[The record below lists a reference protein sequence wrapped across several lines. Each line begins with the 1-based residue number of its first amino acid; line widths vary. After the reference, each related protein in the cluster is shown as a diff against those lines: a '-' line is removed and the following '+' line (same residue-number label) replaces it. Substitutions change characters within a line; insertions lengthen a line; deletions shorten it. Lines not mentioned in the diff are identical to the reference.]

1 MYRITSI
8 IHKAGSSLFSWVK
21 EPTLQISPLSSRR
34 KIAFLAALAGGLVL
48 AVTLVMVT
56 WWSVESLRKNTL
68 TRTGFAQRHIDSI
81 ISNAREV
88 AVATQNLAG
97 MPCTGST
104 LSQLRNYVIRTP
116 NVRAIDLVRQG
127 HIYCTSLYG
136 VTDEPDK
143 VSPPLSR
150 NTLQLLQGNSAT
162 PHLSVLVY
170 RKIWS
175 QGTLLI
181 SIDGY
186 FIAETLFVINTL
198 PHIYFQV
205 GDTLMSKSGKILTL
219 AQLPA
224 GKRDVFI
231 SPDRPY
237 RLITV
242 TSTDILFSNIVHN
255 YQGWLLCCLLLAVAT
270 SLLCYR
276 MLVRPLTPGEQLKK
290 ALAQHE
296 FVPYIQPII
305 DITTHR
311 IKGGE
316 ILMRWIHPDA
326 GLIPPDQFIPLAET
340 SGLIVPMTRQLF
352 ADTSL
357 FFRAHTTCLPAD
369 FHLGF
374 NISQAHLLD
383 SNIVADCHNMMD
395 ALLPCRTEVV
405 LELLERDTAEC
416 IGEMKTTFE
425 KLKKRGIK
433 FALDDFGTGYSTHA
447 YLQNFSVDYI
457 KIDKSFIQMI
467 GIDDISRHIVD
478 NVIALAESLNISI
491 IAEGVET
498 LSQEKYL
505 QARNVRYL
513 QGYRY
518 GHPVPLDEFVRDY
531 LTTPEIMATKSSA

>member
-1 MYRITSI
+1 M
-8 IHKAGSSLFSWVK
+8 
-21 EPTLQISPLSSRR
+21 
-34 KIAFLAALAGGLVL
+34 
-48 AVTLVMVT
+48 TLVMVT

-88 AVATQNLAG
+88 AAATRNLAG

-127 HIYCTSLYG
+127 RIYCTSLYG
-136 VTDEPDK
+136 VTDEPDR
-143 VSPPLSR
+143 VSPPLSH

-224 GKRDVFI
+224 GKRDVFA

-270 SLLCYR
+270 SSLCYR
-276 MLVRPLTPGEQLKK
+276 MLARPLTPGEQLKN
-290 ALAQHE
+290 ALAHHE

-352 ADTSL
+352 ADTSQ
-357 FFRAHTTCLPAD
+357 FFRAHTTRLPAD

-395 ALLPCRTEVV
+395 ALLPCRAEVV

-416 IGEMKTTFE
+416 TGEMKTTFE
-425 KLKKRGIK
+425 KLKKMGIK

-478 NVIALAESLNISI
+478 NVIALAENLNISI

-498 LSQEKYL
+498 ASQEKYL
-505 QARNVRYL
+505 QARSVKYL

-518 GHPVPLDEFVRDY
+518 GRPVPLDEFVRDY
-531 LTTPEIMATKSSA
+531 LLPGNPVSLEQIA

>member
-1 MYRITSI
+1 MRI
-8 IHKAGSSLFSWVK
+8 SSLN
-21 EPTLQISPLSSRR
+21 SRG
-34 KIAFLAALAGGLVL
+34 KIIAVAVLAGGVMLTI
-48 AVTLVMVT
+48 TLVMVT
-56 WWSVESLRKNTL
+56 CWSVESLRKNTL
-68 TRTGFAQRHIDSI
+68 IRTGFAQRHIDSI
-81 ISNAREV
+81 ITNAREV
-88 AVATQNLAG
+88 ADATQNIAG

-104 LSQLRNYVIRTP
+104 LSLLRNYVIRTP

-127 HIYCTSLYG
+127 RIYCTSLYG
-136 VTDEPDK
+136 VTDEPDRI
-143 VSPPLSR
+143 SPPLSR
-150 NTLQLLQGNSAT
+150 NTLQLLQGNTAT
-162 PHLSVLVY
+162 PHLSVLMY

-219 AQLPA
+219 TQLPA
-224 GKRDVFI
+224 GKRDVFT

-242 TSTDILFSNIVHN
+242 TSTDILFNNIVHN

-276 MLVRPLTPGEQLKK
+276 MLTRPLTPGEQLKN
-290 ALAQHE
+290 AQAHHE
-296 FVPYIQPII
+296 FVPYIQPVI
-305 DITTHR
+305 DIATRR

-316 ILMRWIHPDA
+316 ILMRWIHPEA

-352 ADTSL
+352 ADTSQ
-357 FFRAHTTCLPAD
+357 FFRAHTARLPAD

-374 NISQAHLLD
+374 NISLAHLLD
-383 SNIVADCHNMMD
+383 SNIVADCQNIMD
-395 ALLPCRTEVV
+395 ALLPCRAEVV

-416 IGEMKTTFE
+416 SGEMKTTFD
-425 KLKKRGIK
+425 KLKTMGIK

-478 NVIALAESLNISI
+478 NVIALAESLNINI

-498 LSQEKYL
+498 ASQERYL
-505 QARNVRYL
+505 QTRSVKYL

-531 LTTPEIMATKSSA
+531 LNHTGHPGD